1 MKRRLQKA
9 GIILSIL
16 LVILATGYF
25 AGTWY
30 LKQKNEGT
38 KQTTAQADGQKAE
51 ADKEQETG
59 ARSDLQTEYDTILE
73 KCQKEFIS
81 NRPIDENFLA
91 WFHSKYGDETL
102 KKVADEVE
110 KENQDQELWYTL
122 TGNTMQVLWIYYCRD
137 IGYQSELLEN
147 IYDKECAGE
156 ETVLDF
162 TGDINLS
169 EGWSTTVF
177 MDRQPDGIY
186 DCLSSDLMLELQSAD
201 ILLIN
206 NEFTY
211 SNRGTPLA
219 GKAYTF
225 RAAPSRVEV
234 LQQLGA
240 DIVSLANN
248 HVYDYGEEA
257 LLDTMDTLEQAQ
269 IPYVGAGRNLEEA
282 EKIVYFIANGR
293 KIAIV
298 AATQIER
305 FESFTKEAE
314 ENTPGVLKTLEPDKF
329 VRVIREAK
337 KNSDYVIA
345 YPHWGTEGTSV
356 YGLDQ
361 RQLAE
366 AFAEAGADVIIGG
379 HTHSL
384 QGIDYIGDVPVFYS
398 LGNFWFNGKTIDT
411 GVAQVR
417 IQKDGSIRPRFLP
430 CLQSGCQTELLEDGE
445 KRDKILEFMRG
456 LSKGVEI
463 DEKGDITNL
472 GK

>member
-156 ETVLDF
+156 ETVLDY
-162 TGDINLS
+162 
-169 EGWSTTVF
+169 
-177 MDRQPDGIY
+177 RRH
-186 DCLSSDLMLELQSAD
+186 QSV
-201 ILLIN
+201 
-206 NEFTY
+206 
-211 SNRGTPLA
+211 G
-219 GKAYTF
+219 GM
-225 RAAPSRVEV
+225 
-234 LQQLGA
+234 
-240 DIVSLANN
+240 
-248 HVYDYGEEA
+248 VYDRIYG
-257 LLDTMDTLEQAQ
+257 
-269 IPYVGAGRNLEEA
+269 
-282 EKIVYFIANGR
+282 
-293 KIAIV
+293 
-298 AATQIER
+298 
-305 FESFTKEAE
+305 
-314 ENTPGVLKTLEPDKF
+314 
-329 VRVIREAK
+329 
-337 KNSDYVIA
+337 
-345 YPHWGTEGTSV
+345 
-356 YGLDQ
+356 
-361 RQLAE
+361 
-366 AFAEAGADVIIGG
+366 
-379 HTHSL
+379 
-384 QGIDYIGDVPVFYS
+384 
-398 LGNFWFNGKTIDT
+398 
-411 GVAQVR
+411 
-417 IQKDGSIRPRFLP
+417 
-430 CLQSGCQTELLEDGE
+430 
-445 KRDKILEFMRG
+445 
-456 LSKGVEI
+456 
-463 DEKGDITNL
+463 
-472 GK
+472 

>member
-30 LKQKNEGT
+30 LKQKNEDT

-51 ADKEQETG
+51 ADKEQEAG

-110 KENQDQELWYTL
+110 KENQDPNIWYTL
-122 TGNTMQVLWIYYCRD
+122 TGNTMQVLWVYYCQD
-137 IGYQSELLEN
+137 TGYQSELLEN

-186 DCLSSDLMLELQSAD
+186 DCLSSDLMLELQS
-201 ILLIN
+201 
-206 NEFTY
+206 
-211 SNRGTPLA
+211 
-219 GKAYTF
+219 
-225 RAAPSRVEV
+225 
-234 LQQLGA
+234 A

-305 FESFTKEAE
+305 SYSYTKEA
-314 ENTPGVLKTLEPDKF
+314 TKDSPGVLKTLKPDKF
-329 VRVIREAK
+329 TEVIRKAK
-337 KNSDYVIA
+337 SNSDIVIA
-345 YPHWGTEGTSV
+345 YPHWGTEGNHS
-356 YGLDQ
+356 YGADQ
-361 RQLAE
+361 KELAE
-366 AFAEAGADVIIGG
+366 AFVSAGADVIIGG
-379 HTHSL
+379 HTHCL
-384 QGIDYIGDVPVFYS
+384 QGIAYIEDVPVLYS
-398 LGNFWFNGKTIDT
+398 LGNFWFNNKTLDT

-417 IQKDGSIRPRFLP
+417 IQKDGSIRLRFLP
-430 CLQSGCQTELLEDGE
+430 CIQSGTRTRLLTDGSQRTEVLD
-445 KRDKILEFMRG
+445 FMRG
-456 LSKGVEI
+456 LSKDVSI
-463 DEKGDITNL
+463 DEEGYVTNL
-472 GK
+472 SK

>member
-9 GIILSIL
+9 GIILNIL
-16 LVILATGYF
+16 LVILAAGYLGRTG
-25 AGTWY
+25 Y

-38 KQTTAQADGQKAE
+38 KQTTAQADGQKVE
-51 ADKEQETG
+51 ADKEQEAG

-110 KENQDQELWYTL
+110 KENQDPDLWYTL
-122 TGNTMQVLWIYYCRD
+122 TGNTMQVLWVYYCRD
-137 IGYQSELLEN
+137 TGYQSELLEN
-147 IYDKECAGE
+147 IYDKECAGG

-177 MDRQPDGIY
+177 MDRQPNGIY

-269 IPYVGAGRNLEEA
+269 IPYVGAGRNLEKA
-282 EKIVYFIANGR
+282 EKIVYFIANGE
-293 KIAIV
+293 K
-298 AATQIER
+298 
-305 FESFTKEAE
+305 
-314 ENTPGVLKTLEPDKF
+314 
-329 VRVIREAK
+329 
-337 KNSDYVIA
+337 
-345 YPHWGTEGTSV
+345 
-356 YGLDQ
+356 
-361 RQLAE
+361 
-366 AFAEAGADVIIGG
+366 
-379 HTHSL
+379 L
-384 QGIDYIGDVPVFYS
+384 Q
-398 LGNFWFNGKTIDT
+398 
-411 GVAQVR
+411 
-417 IQKDGSIRPRFLP
+417 
-430 CLQSGCQTELLEDGE
+430 
-445 KRDKILEFMRG
+445 
-456 LSKGVEI
+456 
-463 DEKGDITNL
+463 
-472 GK
+472 